1 MDHQT
6 FDSFKEMNQKKS
18 DSELAK
24 LFLDK
29 TLLDFQKSKLQKQ
42 IDHSLSN
49 YDKKEFLRL
58 TELFKHL

>member
-1 MDHQT
+1 
-6 FDSFKEMNQKKS
+6 MNQKKS